1 VNIAYL
7 DTIGGIAGDMTLAA
21 FIAAGYPLEELAG
34 ELRKLPLEGFELT
47 GEHVRRSSIDAVH
60 VDVVVTHQPHYHR
73 HLADI
78 LGILGQSTLSTAV
91 QERATRIF
99 TVLAEAEARV
109 HNTTVQKVHFHEVGA
124 LDSIVDIVGTAICL
138 EHFGIERVY
147 SSPVRVGSG
156 GTMTT
161 QHGIMPVP
169 APATVELLKDYPV
182 QLTAIPSELTTPT
195 GAAIIK
201 ALSAGVLEEEVIR
214 IHAVGY
220 GAGTR
225 EIEGI
230 PNFLRVVIGVLDEP
244 YERDESVVIETN
256 IDDMNPQ
263 IHPYLIERLLAVG
276 AHDAYLIPIL
286 MKKGRPGILLSVLTT
301 RPRMQEAIG
310 VIFRETTSIGLRI
323 QTVGRRK
330 LPRQEVV
337 MPTSFGPVRAK
348 AVEREGII
356 TLSAEYEECRRIAE
370 EHHLP
375 LAAVMHQINEE
386 LRSRTLP
393 HQESTP

>member
-7 DTIGGIAGDMTLAA
+7 DTVGGIAGDMTLAA
-21 FIAAGYPLEELAG
+21 FIAAGFPLDELAA
-34 ELRKLPLEGFELT
+34 ELRKLSLEGFELT
-47 GEHVRRSSIDAVH
+47 AEHVRRSSIDAVH
-60 VDVVVTHQPHYHR
+60 VDVVVAHQPHYHR

-78 LGILGQSTLSTAV
+78 LGIIDRSQLSAGV
-91 QERATRIF
+91 RERATRIF
-99 TVLAEAEARV
+99 KVLGEAEAHV
-109 HNTTVQKVHFHEVGA
+109 HNTTIEKVHFHEVGA

-195 GAAIIK
+195 GAAIVK
-201 ALSAGVLEEEVIR
+201 ALSHGVLEEEVIR

-263 IHPYLIERLLAVG
+263 LHPYIIERLLAAG
-276 AHDAYLIPIL
+276 AQDAYLIPII
-286 MKKGRPGILLSVLTT
+286 MKKGRPGMLLSVLTS
-301 RPRMQEAIG
+301 RQRMHDAIS
-310 VIFRETTSIGLRI
+310 VIFRETTSIGLRL

-330 LPRQEVV
+330 LPRQEVT
-337 MPTSFGPVRAK
+337 MPSSFGTIRAK
-348 AVEREGII
+348 AVEREGVI
-356 TLSAEYEECRRIAE
+356 TLTAEFDECKRIAE

-375 LAAVMHQINEE
+375 LAVVMRQLNEE

-393 HQESTP
+393 HQGSTP